1 MKAKRPPWQV
11 IRLVEGEWKVMAHA
25 PSLEEAERL
34 VREDVFGP
42 GAKVRRS
49 ERT

>member
-11 IRLVEGEWKVMAHA
+11 IRLVEGAWKVMAHV
-25 PSLEEAERL
+25 PTLEEAERL
-34 VREDVFGP
+34 VREEVFGP
-42 GAKVRRS
+42 GAKVRPA